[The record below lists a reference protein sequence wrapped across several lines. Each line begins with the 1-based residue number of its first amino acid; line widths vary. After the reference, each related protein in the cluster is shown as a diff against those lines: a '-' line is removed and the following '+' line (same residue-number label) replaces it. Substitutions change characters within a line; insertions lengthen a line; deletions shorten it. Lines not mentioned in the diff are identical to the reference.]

1 MQLVALIFV
10 IISLASVIMVP
21 SSFSKLFCVWEMTTF
36 LIFGTLYLWH
46 KIRRNGLVCFDLF
59 FIPTFFIVNYA
70 HAVFIYPEDDF
81 LPAFQFSTNK
91 DIIPYAISVAQMAI
105 AMYMLGSVF
114 FERKDSDRNAA
125 KIRVPEMTVN
135 RSAYVSFGVSLAVFI
150 YVFLSNQIQSGV
162 THLYP
167 RLMVMILSLIGLSWY
182 YQAQQLGENERGVRT
197 LFGRNK
203 LNIVSTVAFTL
214 SQLFIGSRSEVL
226 FLLLMVLL
234 IINSYYIRVRMKYL
248 LPVIVMGVVAM
259 GFLMITRVTSYNL
272 VEASFA
278 EFISYGMEVL
288 EESPE
293 AGWLLLTD
301 LLVNAKTLYDGVD
314 YTQVYGFLYGR
325 SYIPYLFVFI
335 PFGGSFFTR
344 MLTGLDMD
352 SIHTGYILT
361 DFAQAD
367 YGLGTNM
374 IGDLYMNLSLVG
386 VIVLLFILGGIVA
399 KVEVPR
405 SRYQFFILMA
415 LFANGIYL
423 VRADIFSWITFL
435 VFFVIFDWILRL
447 HISVDEETG
456 GEMERRSV

>member
-10 IISLASVIMVP
+10 IISLASIIMVP

-91 DIIPYAISVAQMAI
+91 DIIPYAISVAQM
-105 AMYMLGSVF
+105 YMLGSVF
-114 FERKDSDRNAA
+114 FERKDSDRKAA

-248 LPVIVMGVVAM
+248 LPVIVMGVIAM

-278 EFISYGMEVL
+278 EFVSYGMEVL

-435 VFFVIFDWILRL
+435 VFFMIFDWILRL